1 MKSKF
6 VQIDQDFDELGFR
19 PKSMG
24 LWPGTCVI
32 LTKWHPSHA
41 IGYEFKQGSRK
52 SEDFGQKDK
61 SNSLY
66 GILRGYI
73 IITIKGIHTLDPS
86 TDGGVNWIG

>member
-32 LTKWHPSHA
+32 LTK
-41 IGYEFKQGSRK
+41 
-52 SEDFGQKDK
+52 
-61 SNSLY
+61 
-66 GILRGYI
+66 
-73 IITIKGIHTLDPS
+73 
-86 TDGGVNWIG
+86 